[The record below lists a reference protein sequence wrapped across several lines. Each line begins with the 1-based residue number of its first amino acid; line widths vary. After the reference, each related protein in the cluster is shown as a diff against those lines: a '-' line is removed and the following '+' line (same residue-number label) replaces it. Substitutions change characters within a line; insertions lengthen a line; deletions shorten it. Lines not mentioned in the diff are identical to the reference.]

1 MKKKGFTLV
10 ELLAVIAILAIL
22 VIIALPNI
30 MSMFNE
36 AKKSTFTTELK
47 NIYRGAEQA
56 YVKDA
61 FKNSGTKVYSKCK
74 SGCTN
79 ELDMNV
85 RDDLEYYIEINSS
98 GKIVKL
104 YARDNSYQYKH
115 DGELSINDIE
125 SVEVIADVEEPIKIT
140 SSGLYH
146 KPEITSFCFYTGNG
160 KKYSSYK
167 INCLD
172 NLTIKECLNNSQHI
186 ESPDIVYSYSSQF
199 DTCVKNAIVTD
210 VSSGCGYLKGAEN
223 INACYNNYANKESI
237 PSSTTVYD
245 VKDKCISLLD
255 RGTVVNCCLD
265 GESEIEV
272 YDRKKK
278 RKIKKK
284 LKDITYD
291 DLILCWDF
299 DLGKFT
305 YQKPVWIMK
314 EKLINSC
321 LVLKFSDGSYL
332 KVPSNPG
339 DHRIYNLDKEMFT
352 SCKSDID
359 TPVGMKTI
367 NSKNEIITLISK
379 EEVMEEIT
387 ICNVVTY
394 KDINMYANGI
404 LTSRGSN
411 NLYKISN
418 MRFIKDNRE
427 TLSRED
433 LPNVSNEIFYGLR
446 LGERDISVYGSK
458 ENAIKELTVFAKD
471 LENTKKS

>member
-1 MKKKGFTLV
+1 
-10 ELLAVIAILAIL
+10 
-22 VIIALPNI
+22 
-30 MSMFNE
+30 
-36 AKKSTFTTELK
+36 
-47 NIYRGAEQA
+47 
-56 YVKDA
+56 
-61 FKNSGTKVYSKCK
+61 
-74 SGCTN
+74 
-79 ELDMNV
+79 
-85 RDDLEYYIEINSS
+85 
-98 GKIVKL
+98 
-104 YARDNSYQYKH
+104 
-115 DGELSINDIE
+115 
-125 SVEVIADVEEPIKIT
+125 
-140 SSGLYH
+140 
-146 KPEITSFCFYTGNG
+146 
-160 KKYSSYK
+160 
-167 INCLD
+167 
-172 NLTIKECLNNSQHI
+172 
-186 ESPDIVYSYSSQF
+186 
-199 DTCVKNAIVTD
+199 
-210 VSSGCGYLKGAEN
+210 
-223 INACYNNYANKESI
+223 
-237 PSSTTVYD
+237 
-245 VKDKCISLLD
+245 
-255 RGTVVNCCLD
+255 
-265 GESEIEV
+265 
-272 YDRKKK
+272 
-278 RKIKKK
+278 
-284 LKDITYD
+284 
-291 DLILCWDF
+291 
-299 DLGKFT
+299 
-305 YQKPVWIMK
+305 MK

-471 LENTKKS
+471 LENTKKASLL